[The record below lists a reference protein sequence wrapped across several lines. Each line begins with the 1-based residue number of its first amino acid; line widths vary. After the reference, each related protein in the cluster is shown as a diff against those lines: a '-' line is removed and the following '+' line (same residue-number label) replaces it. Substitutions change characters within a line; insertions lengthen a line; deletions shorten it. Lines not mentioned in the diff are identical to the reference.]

1 MMVDVWLI
9 RLPLPVLL
17 PSADLHHGMRLQL
30 LAVTLESLHS
40 ILLSVGALWAND
52 FEKIGYMFS
61 TIWGMNTAAA
71 TFLGSWRKWTIL
83 RCSRVTQS
91 SGIGVDIKIKQ
102 HIIFKYIQYS
112 GFGGVMT
119 CYSCAVFEISCA
131 VLLFLWTTSRCCY
144 QELGVD
150 GIVLSPV
157 VDQVIFK
164 SCSFPKWKV
173 ILWFASSCRDCAG
186 QTARFGED
194 LVFDRTPQPDAWMCC
209 PVSIDVFSSGVA
221 SSLTARCHMA
231 TTATGQRISPRSTLR
246 MVPRILGGCA
256 ERQFSAYSNTVSMIL
271 SLNVLSAWSSRIAML
286 QLKCES
292 TLCSLAGRCP
302 AAGDPFAWAQN
313 EGDCGCQHDAQLH
326 ACYKFRITLTIR
338 ITGHVTSWW
347 LRNHAGSQKVNAS
360 NPRDVCRTQLT
371 DLPNIRWLASVITA
385 IRSFKDC

>member
-164 SCSFPKWKV
+164 SCSFPKWRIWYLIEHPNLTPECVVQSPSMFSALELHPPWRPDATWLPRLLDKGSHQGQPCV
-173 ILWFASSCRDCAG
+173 WYRGSWEGVLRGSSRLIPIQSLWF
-186 QTARFGED
+186 
-194 LVFDRTPQPDAWMCC
+194 
-209 PVSIDVFSSGVA
+209 
-221 SSLTARCHMA
+221 
-231 TTATGQRISPRSTLR
+231 
-246 MVPRILGGCA
+246 
-256 ERQFSAYSNTVSMIL
+256 
-271 SLNVLSAWSSRIAML
+271 
-286 QLKCES
+286 
-292 TLCSLAGRCP
+292 
-302 AAGDPFAWAQN
+302 
-313 EGDCGCQHDAQLH
+313 
-326 ACYKFRITLTIR
+326 
-338 ITGHVTSWW
+338 
-347 LRNHAGSQKVNAS
+347 
-360 NPRDVCRTQLT
+360 
-371 DLPNIRWLASVITA
+371 
-385 IRSFKDC
+385 